1 MELMSKY
8 QGVVVGL
15 KRQAEQAEEL
25 HTKMVRLDRVLT
37 TIGRFVDGRVVMMG
51 AKAVVCVKVNKIAD
65 ITPVIETIEAELGIS
80 FDKTHDAAEQG
91 WRQFECAAAPW
102 LRVDAELRA
111 DGPECRRVIV
121 GYEQTPVYEIKCGD
135 EVDTPDAIPPTQ
147 EK

>member
-8 QGVVVGL
+8 QGAVDELRWKV
-15 KRQAEQAEEL
+15 AQAEEL

-37 TIGRFVDGRVVMMG
+37 TIGRFVDGRVLMMG
-51 AKAVVCVKVNKIAD
+51 TQAVVCVKVNKIAD

-80 FDKTHDAAEQG
+80 FDKTHDAAEQR

-102 LRVDAELRA
+102 VRVDAELRA

-135 EVDTPDAIPPTQ
+135 DADTPDATPPTQ
-147 EK
+147 EN